1 MLTLQILPLVRLNYM
16 TKKRTT
22 NNLKLKFNL
31 SLIAEGEENAEIPV
45 VSVGNEI
52 ILNSILEPAMLSGAN
67 KQIED
72 IFKLLGTDYFLKQV
86 RAYLLQQQE
95 EVYAQQIRQRQ
106 EANDI
111 KVLELPAADSNSED
125 LDPEQE
131 GVIEEV
137 LGEKTLDVE

>member
-1 MLTLQILPLVRLNYM
+1 MLPLVRLNYM
-16 TKKRTT
+16 TKKRIT

-45 VSVGNEI
+45 VNVGNEI
-52 ILNSILEPAMLSGAN
+52 VLNSILEPAMLSGAN

-95 EVYAQQIRQRQ
+95 EVYAQQIKQRQ

-111 KVLELPAADSNSED
+111 KVLEMPTADSNSED